1 MKYSIVVSATASDAA
16 PLQYLA
22 PYSGVAMGE
31 YFRDNGMHAVIIFDD
46 LSKQAVAYRQMSLL
60 LRRPPGREAY
70 PGDVST
76 STLVCWRELP
86 RCPMPWVVAPLLPS
100 LSLRPR
106 LVTCLPTSQPMSSP
120 SLTDRSSWRLS
131 SSTKVSDQL
140 STLVCLCLVSV
151 LLPRP
156 SL

>member
-1 MKYSIVVSATASDAA
+1 MACTPSSSSTTCQSRPWPTDRCPCCLDV
-16 PLQYLA
+16 P
-22 PYSGVAMGE
+22 
-31 YFRDNGMHAVIIFDD
+31 
-46 LSKQAVAYRQMSLL
+46 QAVRLT
-60 LRRPPGREAY
+60 PETF
-70 PGDVST
+70 ST
-76 STLVCWRELP
+76 STPVCWREQP

-106 LVTCLPTSQPMSSP
+106 LVTCLPISQPMSSLL
-120 SLTDRSSWRLS
+120 LTDRSFWRLS

-140 STLVCLCLVSV
+140 STLVCLCLVSD